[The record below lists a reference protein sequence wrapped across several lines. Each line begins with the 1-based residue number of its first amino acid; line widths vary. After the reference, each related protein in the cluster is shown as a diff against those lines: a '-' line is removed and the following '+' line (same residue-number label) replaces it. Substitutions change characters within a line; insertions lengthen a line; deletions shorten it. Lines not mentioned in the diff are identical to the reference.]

1 MLGDRAQVL
10 VRGWKNAPGTAAP
23 KREPPRLPAPGRAC
37 VRQLGTE
44 QSDQSWTRGAHGD
57 GHAGVHTKNASRKTA
72 QGPVGPSHGSVASL
86 PGCCHTVPCE
96 MSGSGGGVSVGVAA
110 RAVLTLF
117 DLEPAFSP
125 AHFSHQEFRADL
137 ALITMKV
144 NIFSVVIGALGA
156 GPTVP
161 SEAGT
166 TKRVPLCGQ
175 IKT

>member
-1 MLGDRAQVL
+1 M
-10 VRGWKNAPGTAAP
+10 
-23 KREPPRLPAPGRAC
+23 
-37 VRQLGTE
+37 
-44 QSDQSWTRGAHGD
+44 
-57 GHAGVHTKNASRKTA
+57 
-72 QGPVGPSHGSVASL
+72 
-86 PGCCHTVPCE
+86 PCE

-144 NIFSVVIGALGA
+144 NIFSLVIGALGA